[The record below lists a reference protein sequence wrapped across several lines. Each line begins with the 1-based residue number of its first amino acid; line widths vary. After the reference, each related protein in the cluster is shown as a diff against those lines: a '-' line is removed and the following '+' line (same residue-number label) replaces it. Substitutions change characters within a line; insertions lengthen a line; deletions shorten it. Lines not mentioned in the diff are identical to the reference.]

1 MGDNMFSIFKD
12 ESPSVRFFSG
22 GGGTPKPPPAPE
34 KPVKQEEVRRV
45 IETAGEARATE
56 RKRIPPGRKSVIG
69 FGIESQ
75 LKKKLGPGG

>member
-1 MGDNMFSIFKD
+1 MFFNKD
-12 ESPSVRFFSG
+12 ESPMVRFFSG
-22 GGGTPKPPPAPE
+22 GGGTPKPPKSPEPPA
-34 KPVKQEEVRRV
+34 KQAEVRRV
-45 IETAGEARATE
+45 VETAGESRATE